1 MKNRKQKNNILAIF
15 FIIILVLISVYIK
28 NNFIYNINKI
38 KTGEYIEE
46 LSSPNNEWTIK
57 SYLIKGDSLI
67 ADCTRVELVNNKTN
81 EKKNIYYGYREN
93 EVIMVWIDNKTV
105 EINDIVLNIHK
116 DTYDWRKE
124 R

>member
-46 LSSPNNEWTIK
+46 LFSPNNEWTIK

-67 ADCTRVELVNNKTN
+67 ADCTRVELVNNKTK